1 VPRWDAE
8 VWLDID
14 IGIVLVVLGV
24 VATRRHPASR
34 TGVLVLA
41 TGACWLLGDLTSAL
55 AFLHRGPL
63 VHAVLAHPTGR
74 SRRAG
79 PRIVILISYAVAAIY
94 PLAHND
100 PLTTVVAAMVL
111 AEATRRFIRSAG
123 PARPAWAAALLAA
136 GTTAPAM
143 VLGPATRLAGVD
155 ARTTVLADY
164 DALVLTGVALLVVD
178 LLRGRWSQDAVTGL
192 VLDLGDH
199 GTEDLRGRLARVLG
213 DPGLLV
219 GYWVPDAHTYVDE
232 TGRPVSVPDLASGGV
247 GRAGRSMT
255 PITAD
260 GGPVAV
266 LVHDTQVLADPA
278 VLSDVAA
285 AAGFAVANARLQ
297 AVVRAEVANVEQSRR
312 RLVTAA
318 DEERQHLEERL
329 RHGPERRLA
338 TIDRLL
344 SDASP
349 ALAALAPDVAR
360 ARDTL
365 RSLAL
370 GLHPAALTYGDL
382 PGALHVLVA
391 RSTVPTTLS
400 TPAAAV
406 PPPIAAAAYF
416 VCAEALTNTAKYGGA
431 NHADV
436 VVELADGVLKLVV
449 ADDGSG
455 GADASRG
462 TGLRGLADRA
472 EALGGT
478 LIVRSPPGRGT
489 RVTLRLP
496 LSGPESPEAP
506 PPSHPTSSGASRV
519 PVGAGPP

>member
-1 VPRWDAE
+1 MPGWDGE
-8 VWLDID
+8 VWLDRD

-24 VATRRHPASR
+24 VATRRDPASR
-34 TGVLVLA
+34 TGGLVLA
-41 TGACWLLGDLTSAL
+41 TGACWLLGDITSAL
-55 AFLHRGPL
+55 AFLYRGPL
-63 VHAVLAHPTGR
+63 VHAVLTHPTGR

-79 PRIVILISYAVAAIY
+79 SRIVIMLSYAVAAIY
-94 PLAHND
+94 PLARD
-100 PLTTVVAAMVL
+100 DLLTTIVAAMVL
-111 AEATRRFIRSAG
+111 AEATRRFIRWAG
-123 PARPAWAAALLAA
+123 PARRARAAALLAA
-136 GTTAPAM
+136 VTTAAAM

-164 DALVLTGVALLVVD
+164 DALVLAGVALLVAD

-199 GTEDLRGRLARVLG
+199 GTEDLRDRLARVLD

-232 TGRPVSVPDLASGGV
+232 TGRPVTVPDPAAGGV
-247 GRAGRSMT
+247 GRDGQSMT

-260 GGPVAV
+260 GRPVAV

-312 RLVTAA
+312 RLVTTA
-318 DEERQHLEERL
+318 DQERQHLEERL

-338 TIDRLL
+338 IIERLL

-365 RSLAL
+365 RRLAL
-370 GLHPAALTYGDL
+370 GLHPAALTSGDL
-382 PGALHVLVA
+382 SGALCELVA
-391 RSTVPTTLS
+391 QSTVPTTLT
-400 TPAAAV
+400 TPATAV
-406 PPPIAAAAYF
+406 PPPVAAAAYF
-416 VCAEALTNTAKYGGA
+416 VCAEALTNVAKYGGA
-431 NHADV
+431 DHTDV
-436 VVELADGVLKLVV
+436 VLQLDDGILELVV
-449 ADDGSG
+449 TDDGEG
-455 GADASRG
+455 GADPSRG

-478 LIVRSPPGRGT
+478 LVVRSPPGRGT

-496 LSGPESPEAP
+496 LPGPGSPAAPSPPQPTFSGSP
-506 PPSHPTSSGASRV
+506 RLQ
-519 PVGAGPP
+519 VGAGP